1 MIIIKN
7 KIIPFGNYSTINL
20 FGILFTKSDSLSPK
34 TINHERIHT
43 KQMLEMLIVFYYLW
57 YCIEYV
63 IVRFCH
69 KKQNAAYHDISFE
82 EEAHNNDDNL
92 HYLDNRKHFA
102 WWRYVRLRS
111 AEQQNYTVTSS
122 WIRFIL
128 PLRYSYIRN
137 D

>member
-1 MIIIKN
+1 MNLSHSFTGVLISETMIIVKN
-7 KIIPFGNYSTINL
+7 KIIPFGSYTTINL
-20 FGILFTKSDSLSPK
+20 FGILFTKSDYLSPI

-69 KKQNAAYHDISFE
+69 RKQNAAYHDISFE

-102 WWRYVRLRS
+102 WWKYVRLRS
-111 AEQQNYTVTSS
+111 AE
-122 WIRFIL
+122 
-128 PLRYSYIRN
+128 
-137 D
+137 